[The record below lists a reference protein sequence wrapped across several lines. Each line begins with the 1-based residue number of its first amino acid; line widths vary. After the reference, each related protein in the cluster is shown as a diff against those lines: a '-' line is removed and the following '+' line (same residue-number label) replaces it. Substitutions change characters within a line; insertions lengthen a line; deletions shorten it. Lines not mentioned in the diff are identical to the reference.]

1 MVDFPLPCL
10 INGGYNLVIS
20 SVNVLQTS
28 YGFYKIMT
36 VLDWFGD
43 MVFGVRIHSISLGLG
58 QHQVCPASQL
68 FSRIWSYRAYNYTYN
83 YTYTY
88 VCIYIYIYIRM
99 HVHVYTYIYIYIHI
113 IIYTYRCTDSNVYKD
128 AD

>member
-10 INGGYNLVIS
+10 INGGYNLVDFFSKRFAGFLRI
-20 SVNVLQTS
+20 LQV
-28 YGFYKIMT
+28 FFH
-36 VLDWFGD
+36 WFED

-68 FSRIWSYRAYNYTYN
+68 FPGYGVTG
-83 YTYTY
+83 
-88 VCIYIYIYIRM
+88 
-99 HVHVYTYIYIYIHI
+99 HVIIHKIIHIHMYVYTYIYIYIYTYACAC
-113 IIYTYRCTDSNVYKD
+113 IYTHIYTHRCTDSNVYKD